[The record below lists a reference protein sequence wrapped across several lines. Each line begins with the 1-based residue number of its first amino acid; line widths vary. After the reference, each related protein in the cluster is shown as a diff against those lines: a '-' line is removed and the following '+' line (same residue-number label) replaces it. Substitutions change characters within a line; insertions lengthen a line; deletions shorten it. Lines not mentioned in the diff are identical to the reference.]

1 MKEVLK
7 RSVFSFFISS
17 FAGVTVNLIIDCIL
31 NASGE
36 AGFISMSPDY
46 VRLFPTPVIA
56 AYVNVLLYGLIGFTF
71 SVMTFI
77 FSVERIGLL
86 LQNIIY
92 FVVTSAVCVSITMI
106 LWQLQK
112 YPAAFICTLAGYAA
126 THVIMFIIEYRNLK
140 NDINEINM
148 ISENIE

>member
-17 FAGVTVNLIIDCIL
+17 FAGVTVNLIIDCIV
-31 NASGE
+31 NASGK

-77 FSVERIGLL
+77 FRSPPPR
-86 LQNIIY
+86 Y
-92 FVVTSAVCVSITMI
+92 
-106 LWQLQK
+106 
-112 YPAAFICTLAGYAA
+112 
-126 THVIMFIIEYRNLK
+126 
-140 NDINEINM
+140 
-148 ISENIE
+148 